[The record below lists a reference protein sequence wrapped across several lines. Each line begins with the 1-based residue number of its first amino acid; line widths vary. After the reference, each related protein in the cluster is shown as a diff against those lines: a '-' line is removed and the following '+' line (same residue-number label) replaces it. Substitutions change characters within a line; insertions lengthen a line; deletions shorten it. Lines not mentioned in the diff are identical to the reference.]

1 MITIIV
7 IALLILLA
15 LLGAPIFSV
24 IAAGALYGFY
34 IADIDLMVI
43 GIELYRIA
51 ETPLLIALPLFTF
64 SGYILSASKTSKR
77 MLDLIQAMVGWFP
90 GGLVIFAIIFSTV
103 FTAFTGASGVTI
115 VALGALL
122 YPALKQSGYS
132 EKFSLGMVTASGS
145 LGLLLAP
152 SLPLILY
159 GIIAQQMDLHTQFSI
174 NDLFIAGLLPSA
186 LMIIALSIYGVFK
199 NRRFKTGTQKFSSEK
214 LKQAIWAMRWEIPM
228 PFLIVAGI
236 YSGYFA
242 ISEASALIAVY
253 VLVIETLMYKEI
265 SLYRLKL
272 IVKESMIMVGGIL
285 LILAVSLA
293 LTNVFVDAELP
304 DRLFEL
310 IKENVDGKLQ
320 FLILLNIFLLFI
332 GAILDI
338 FSALVIIV
346 PLILPVAMSFGVH
359 PVHLGI
365 IFLANMQIGYLTP
378 PVGINLFIS
387 SYRFKKPIEEV
398 YKSSMPFMLIL
409 FIVLLMLTYI
419 PELSLYFILAY
430 E

>member
-1 MITIIV
+1 MLTLSVV
-7 IALLILLA
+7 IALILLA
-15 LLGAPIFSV
+15 LFGVPLFAI
-24 IAAGALYGFY
+24 IAAAALYGFY
-34 IADIDLMVI
+34 VSDIDLMVI

-51 ETPLLIALPLFTF
+51 ETPLLMALPLFTF
-64 SGYILSASKTSKR
+64 SGYILSESNTSRR
-77 MLDLIQAMVGWFP
+77 MLNLIQSMVGWIP
-90 GGLVIFAIIFSTV
+90 GGLVVFAFIFSAL

-122 YPALKQSGYS
+122 YPALKNAGYT

-159 GIIAQQMDLHTQFSI
+159 GIIAQQMDLDIEFSI
-174 NDLFIAGLLPSA
+174 NDLFIAGLMPAA
-186 LMIIALSIYGVFK
+186 LMVIALSIYSALK
-199 NRRFKTGTQKFSSEK
+199 NREFKIQRQAFDRKNLYSS
-214 LKQAIWAMRWEIPM
+214 IWAMRWELPM
-228 PFLIVAGI
+228 PILLVVGI

-242 ISEASALIAVY
+242 ISEAAAVIAVY
-253 VLVIETLMYKEI
+253 VLFIEGIIYKEI
-265 SLYRLKL
+265 SFSKLKK
-272 IVKESMIMVGGIL
+272 IIHESMSMVGGIL

-293 LTNVFVDAELP
+293 LTNVFIDAEIP
-304 DRLFEL
+304 SKLFDFVEA
-310 IKENVDGKLQ
+310 NVDSKIS

-332 GAILDI
+332 GAVLDI

-346 PLILPVAMSFGVH
+346 PLILPVAISFGIH

-387 SYRFKKPIEEV
+387 SFRFKKPIAEV
-398 YKSSMPFMLIL
+398 YSASLPFAL
-409 FIVLLMLTYI
+409 VLLVVLIIITYV
-419 PELSLYFILAY
+419 PVLSLYFIKN
-430 E
+430 

>member
-1 MITIIV
+1 MITILV
-7 IALLILLA
+7 VLVLIILA
-15 LLGAPIFSV
+15 LLGAPLFSI

-51 ETPLLIALPLFTF
+51 ETPLLMALPLFTF
-64 SGYILSASKTSKR
+64 SGYLLSESNTSQR
-77 MLDLIQAMVGWFP
+77 MLNLIQSMVGWMP
-90 GGLVIFAIIFSTV
+90 GGLVIFAFIFSAI

-115 VALGALL
+115 VALGALF
-122 YPALKQSGYS
+122 YPAFIKAGYT
-132 EKFSLGMVTASGS
+132 EKFSLGMVTSSGS

-159 GIIAQQMDLHTQFSI
+159 GIIAQQMELDVHFSI
-174 NDLFIAGLLPSA
+174 NDLFIAGIMPA
-186 LMIIALSIYGVFK
+186 AIMIIALSSYAIVK
-199 NRRFKTGTQKFSSEK
+199 NRQFKIKTVDFEK
-214 LKQAIWAMRWEIPM
+214 EIFLKALWAMRWELPM
-228 PFLIVAGI
+228 PILLIIGI

-242 ISEASALIAVY
+242 ISEAAALVAVY
-253 VLVIETLMYKEI
+253 ILVIETLIYKEV
-265 SLYRLKL
+265 SFKKL
-272 IVKESMIMVGGIL
+272 LEVIRESMAMVGSIL

-293 LTNVFVDAELP
+293 LTNVFIDAEVP
-304 DRLFEL
+304 GQIFSL
-310 IKENVDGKLQ
+310 IQENIDSKIS
-320 FLILLNIFLLFI
+320 FLIILNIFLLFI

-346 PLILPVAMSFGVH
+346 PLILPVAISFGIH

-387 SYRFKKPIEEV
+387 SYRFKKPIADV
-398 YKSSMPFMLIL
+398 YKASLPFMLVL
-409 FIVLLMLTYI
+409 LIVLLLITYI
-419 PELSLYFILAY
+419 PALSLYFI
-430 E
+430 

>member
-1 MITIIV
+1 MLTILV
-7 IALLILLA
+7 ISLLILLA
-15 LLGAPIFSV
+15 LTGAPLFSI

-34 IADIDLMVI
+34 SADIDLMVM

-51 ETPLLIALPLFTF
+51 ETPLLMALPLFTF
-64 SGYILSASKTSKR
+64 SGYLLSESNTSQR
-77 MLDLIQAMVGWFP
+77 MLNLIQSLVGWMP
-90 GGLVIFAIIFSTV
+90 GGLVIFAFIFSAF

-122 YPALKQSGYS
+122 YPAFIKSGYS
-132 EKFSLGMVTASGS
+132 DKFSLGMVTASGS

-159 GIIAQQMDLHTQFSI
+159 GIIAQQMELDVSFSI
-174 NDLFIAGLLPSA
+174 NDLFIAGLMPAA
-186 LMIIALSIYGVFK
+186 LMIIALSIYTVVK
-199 NRRFKTGTQKFSSEK
+199 NRQLNIKTVRFDKKKLISS
-214 LKQAIWAMRWEIPM
+214 IWIMRWELPM
-228 PFLIVAGI
+228 PFLLMAGI

-242 ISEASALIAVY
+242 ISEAAAIIAVY
-253 VLVIETLMYKEI
+253 ILFIETCIYKEI
-265 SLYRLKL
+265 SFSKL
-272 IVKESMIMVGGIL
+272 MEIVRESMAMVGSIL

-293 LTNVFVDAELP
+293 LTNVFIDAEVP
-304 DRLFEL
+304 SILFEWVQ
-310 IKENVDGKLQ
+310 KYVDSKIS

-338 FSALVIIV
+338 YSALVIIV
-346 PLILPVAMSFGVH
+346 PLILPVAISFGIH

-387 SYRFKKPIEEV
+387 SYRFKKPIAEV
-398 YKSSMPFMLIL
+398 YKASLPFML
-409 FIVLLMLTYI
+409 VLLLVLILITYI
-419 PELSLYFILAY
+419 PELSLYFI
-430 E
+430 

>member
-1 MITIIV
+1 MMTIV
-7 IALLILLA
+7 VVLVLIILA
-15 LLGAPIFSV
+15 LFGVPLFSI

-34 IADIDLMVI
+34 SAEIDLQVI

-51 ETPLLIALPLFTF
+51 ETPLLMALPMFTF
-64 SGYILSASKTSKR
+64 AGYILSASNTSRR
-77 MLDLIQAMVGWFP
+77 MLDLIQALVGWFP
-90 GGLVIFAIIFSTV
+90 GGLVIFAFVASAI

-122 YPALKQSGYS
+122 YPALKNAGYT

-159 GIIAQQMDLHTQFSI
+159 GIIAQQMELETKFEI
-174 NDLFIAGLLPSA
+174 NDLFIAGLMPAA
-186 LMIIALSIYGVFK
+186 LMIIFLAIYSVVK
-199 NRRFKTGTQKFSSEK
+199 NRQFKIKTVEFERKKLFS
-214 LKQAIWAMRWEIPM
+214 ATWAMRWELPM
-228 PFLIVAGI
+228 PVFLVIGI
-236 YSGYFA
+236 YSGFFA
-242 ISEASALIAVY
+242 ISEAAALVALY
-253 VLVIETLMYKEI
+253 FMFIETLIYKEI
-265 SLYRLKL
+265 SYSQLLKV
-272 IVKESMIMVGGIL
+272 IHESMVMVGSIL

-304 DRLFEL
+304 DKLFEFV
-310 IKENVDGKLQ
+310 KNNVETKLG
-320 FLILLNIFLLFI
+320 FLIVLNIFLLFV

-346 PLILPVAMSFGVH
+346 PLILPVAISFGVH

-387 SYRFKKPIEEV
+387 SFRFKKPIAEV
-398 YKSSMPFMLIL
+398 YRASLPFMLVL
-409 FIVLLMLTYI
+409 LIVLLIITYV
-419 PELSLYFILAY
+419 PALSLYFIQ
-430 E
+430 

>member
-1 MITIIV
+1 MMTFIV
-7 IALLILLA
+7 VLVLIMLA
-15 LLGAPIFSV
+15 LLGAPLFSI

-51 ETPLLIALPLFTF
+51 ETPLLMALPLFTF
-64 SGYILSASKTSKR
+64 TGYILSESKTSHR
-77 MLDLIQAMVGWFP
+77 TLNLIQSMVGWLP
-90 GGLVIFAIIFSTV
+90 GGLVIFAFIFSAV

-122 YPALKQSGYS
+122 YPALIKSGYT

-159 GIIAQQMDLHTQFSI
+159 GIIAQQMDLDVQFSI
-174 NDLFIAGLLPSA
+174 SELFIAGIMPAA
-186 LMIIALSIYGVFK
+186 LMIISLSIYAVVK
-199 NRRFKTGTQKFSSEK
+199 NRQFNIDTLEFDKYK
-214 LKQAIWAMRWEIPM
+214 LINAVWEMRWELPM
-228 PFLIVAGI
+228 PLVLIVGI

-242 ISEASALIAVY
+242 ISEAAAVIAIYIVI
-253 VLVIETLMYKEI
+253 IETLVYKEI
-265 SLYRLKL
+265 TFAKL
-272 IVKESMIMVGGIL
+272 IEIIRESMAMVGSIL

-293 LTNVFVDAELP
+293 LTNVFIDAEVP
-304 DRLFEL
+304 SKLFE
-310 IKENVDGKLQ
+310 IIQNNVDSKIS
-320 FLILLNIFLLFI
+320 FLILLNIFLLFV

-346 PLILPVAMSFGVH
+346 PLILPVAASFGIH

-365 IFLANMQIGYLTP
+365 IFLANMQIGYMTP

-387 SYRFKKPIEEV
+387 SYRFKKPIAEV
-398 YKSSMPFMLIL
+398 YKASLPFV
-409 FIVLLMLTYI
+409 IVLLFVLVVITYV
-419 PELSLYFILAY
+419 PELSLFFIK
-430 E
+430 

>member
-1 MITIIV
+1 MMTVVVILVLIV
-7 IALLILLA
+7 LA
-15 LLGAPIFSV
+15 LFGVPLFSI

-34 IADIDLMVI
+34 SADIDLQVI

-51 ETPLLIALPLFTF
+51 ETPLLMALPMFTF
-64 SGYILSASKTSKR
+64 AGYILSASNTSRR
-77 MLDLIQAMVGWFP
+77 MLDLIQALVGWFP
-90 GGLVIFAIIFSTV
+90 GGLVIFAFVASAI

-122 YPALKQSGYS
+122 YPALKNAGYT

-159 GIIAQQMDLHTQFSI
+159 GIIAQQMELETKFEI
-174 NDLFIAGLLPSA
+174 NDLFIAGLMPAA
-186 LMIIALSIYGVFK
+186 LMVIFLAVYSIIK
-199 NRRFKTGTQKFSSEK
+199 NRQFKIKTVAFERKK
-214 LKQAIWAMRWEIPM
+214 LMSAIWAMRWELPM
-228 PFLIVAGI
+228 PVFLVIGI
-236 YSGYFA
+236 YSGFFA
-242 ISEASALIAVY
+242 ISEAAALVALY
-253 VLVIETLMYKEI
+253 FMFIETLIYKEI
-265 SLYRLKL
+265 SYTRLLKV
-272 IVKESMIMVGGIL
+272 IHESMVMVGSIL

-304 DRLFEL
+304 DKLFEFV
-310 IKENVDGKLQ
+310 KNNVETKLG
-320 FLILLNIFLLFI
+320 FLIVLNIFLLFV

-346 PLILPVAMSFGVH
+346 PLILPVATSFGVH

-387 SYRFKKPIEEV
+387 SFRFKKPIAEV
-398 YKSSMPFMLIL
+398 YRASLPFML
-409 FIVLLMLTYI
+409 VLLVVLLIITYV
-419 PELSLYFILAY
+419 PELSLYFIQ
-430 E
+430 

>member
-1 MITIIV
+1 MLTLVVIIV
-7 IALLILLA
+7 LIALA
-15 LLGAPIFSV
+15 LLGAPLFSV

-34 IADIDLMVI
+34 IADIDLQVI

-51 ETPLLIALPLFTF
+51 ETPLLMALPMFTF
-64 SGYILSASKTSKR
+64 AGYILSASNTSQR
-77 MLDLIQAMVGWFP
+77 MLNLIQSLVGWFP
-90 GGLVIFAIIFSTV
+90 GGLVIFALIFSSI

-122 YPALKQSGYS
+122 YPALKNAGYT

-159 GIIAQQMDLHTQFSI
+159 GIIAQQMELDVKFEL
-174 NDLFIAGLLPSA
+174 NDLFIAGLMPAA
-186 LMIIALSIYGVFK
+186 LMVIFLSVYSIIK
-199 NRRFKTGTQKFSSEK
+199 NRQFKIDTVPFNKK
-214 LKQAIWAMRWEIPM
+214 NLMAALWDMRWELPM
-228 PFLIVAGI
+228 PFFIVIGI
-236 YSGYFA
+236 YSGFFA
-242 ISEASALIAVY
+242 ISEASALVAIYFVF
-253 VLVIETLMYKEI
+253 IETLIYKEI
-265 SLYRLKL
+265 SFKKLLKV
-272 IVKESMIMVGGIL
+272 IHESMVMVGSIL

-293 LTNVFVDAELP
+293 LTNVFVDAEVP
-304 DRLFEL
+304 DKLFEF
-310 IKENVDGKLQ
+310 IKNNVDSKLG
-320 FLILLNIFLLFI
+320 FLILLNIFLLFV

-346 PLILPVAMSFGVH
+346 PLILPVAISFGVH

-387 SYRFKKPIEEV
+387 SFRFKKPIAEV
-398 YKSSMPFMLIL
+398 YKASMPFML
-409 FIVLLMLTYI
+409 VLLVVLLIITYV
-419 PELSLYFILAY
+419 PALSLYFL
-430 E
+430 

>member
-1 MITIIV
+1 MLTLVVIIV
-7 IALLILLA
+7 LIALA
-15 LLGAPIFSV
+15 LFGAPLFSV

-34 IADIDLMVI
+34 IADIDLQVI

-51 ETPLLIALPLFTF
+51 ETPLLMALPMFTF
-64 SGYILSASKTSKR
+64 AGYILSASNTSQR
-77 MLDLIQAMVGWFP
+77 MLNLIQSLVGWFP
-90 GGLVIFAIIFSTV
+90 GGLVIFAFIFSSI

-122 YPALKQSGYS
+122 YPALKNAGYT

-159 GIIAQQMDLHTQFSI
+159 GIIAQQMELDIKFEL
-174 NDLFIAGLLPSA
+174 NDLFIAGLMPAA
-186 LMIIALSIYGVFK
+186 LMVIFLSIYSIIK
-199 NRRFKTGTQKFSSEK
+199 NRQFKIETVAFN
-214 LKQAIWAMRWEIPM
+214 KQNLMKAFWDMRWELPM
-228 PFLIVAGI
+228 PFLIVIGI
-236 YSGYFA
+236 YSGFFA
-242 ISEASALIAVY
+242 ISEAAALVAIY
-253 VLVIETLMYKEI
+253 FMFIETLIYKEI
-265 SLYRLKL
+265 SFKKL
-272 IVKESMIMVGGIL
+272 LQVIHESMVMVGSIL

-293 LTNVFVDAELP
+293 LTNVFVDAEIP
-304 DRLFEL
+304 DRLFEF
-310 IKENVDGKLQ
+310 IKNNVESKLG
-320 FLILLNIFLLFI
+320 FLILLNIFLLFV

-346 PLILPVAMSFGVH
+346 PLILPVAISFGVH

-387 SYRFKKPIEEV
+387 SFRFQKPIAEV
-398 YKSSMPFMLIL
+398 YKASMPFMLVL
-409 FIVLLMLTYI
+409 LIVLLIITYV
-419 PELSLYFILAY
+419 PALSLYFL
-430 E
+430 

>member
-1 MITIIV
+1 MMTFFV
-7 IALLILLA
+7 VLVLIMLA
-15 LLGAPIFSV
+15 LLGAPLFSI

-34 IADIDLMVI
+34 IADINLMVI

-64 SGYILSASKTSKR
+64 TGYILSESKTSQR
-77 MLDLIQAMVGWFP
+77 TLNLIQSMVGWMP
-90 GGLVIFAIIFSTV
+90 GGLVIFAFIFSAL

-122 YPALKQSGYS
+122 YPALIRSGYT
-132 EKFSLGMVTASGS
+132 EKFSLGMVTTSGS

-159 GIIAQQMDLHTQFSI
+159 GIIAQQMDLQVKFSI
-174 NDLFIAGLLPSA
+174 NDLFIAGLLPTA
-186 LMIIALSIYGVFK
+186 LMIISLSIYSVVK
-199 NRRFKTGTQKFSSEK
+199 NREFNIARVAFDKKK
-214 LKQAIWAMRWEIPM
+214 LVNSIWEMRWELPM
-228 PFLIVAGI
+228 PLVLIIGI

-242 ISEASALIAVY
+242 ISEAAAVIAIYILIV
-253 VLVIETLMYKEI
+253 ETLIYKEI
-265 SLYRLKL
+265 SYSKL
-272 IVKESMIMVGGIL
+272 LDIIRESMAMVGSIL

-293 LTNVFVDAELP
+293 LTNVFIDAEVP
-304 DRLFEL
+304 SKLFDI
-310 IKENVDGKLQ
+310 IKANVDSKIS
-320 FLILLNIFLLFI
+320 FLILLNLFLLFV

-346 PLILPVAMSFGVH
+346 PLILPVALSFGIH

-365 IFLANMQIGYLTP
+365 IFLANMQIGYMTP

-387 SYRFKKPIEEV
+387 SYRFKKPIAEV
-398 YKSSMPFMLIL
+398 YKASLPFVL
-409 FIVLLMLTYI
+409 VLLAVLMIITYV
-419 PELSLYFILAY
+419 PELSLFFIN
-430 E
+430 

>member
-1 MITIIV
+1 
-7 IALLILLA
+7 
-15 LLGAPIFSV
+15 
-24 IAAGALYGFY
+24 
-34 IADIDLMVI
+34 
-43 GIELYRIA
+43 
-51 ETPLLIALPLFTF
+51 
-64 SGYILSASKTSKR
+64 
-77 MLDLIQAMVGWFP
+77 
-90 GGLVIFAIIFSTV
+90 
-103 FTAFTGASGVTI
+103 
-115 VALGALL
+115 
-122 YPALKQSGYS
+122 
-132 EKFSLGMVTASGS
+132 
-145 LGLLLAP
+145 
-152 SLPLILY
+152 
-159 GIIAQQMDLHTQFSI
+159 
-174 NDLFIAGLLPSA
+174 
-186 LMIIALSIYGVFK
+186 
-199 NRRFKTGTQKFSSEK
+199 
-214 LKQAIWAMRWEIPM
+214 MRWEIPM

>member
-1 MITIIV
+1 MMTLIVVLVLII
-7 IALLILLA
+7 LA
-15 LLGAPIFSV
+15 LLGAPLFSV
-24 IAAGALYGFY
+24 IAAGALYGFF

-51 ETPLLIALPLFTF
+51 ETPLLMALPLFTF
-64 SGYILSASKTSKR
+64 TGYILSESKTSQR
-77 MLDLIQAMVGWFP
+77 TLNLIQSMVGWMP
-90 GGLVIFAIIFSTV
+90 GGLVIFAFIFSAI

-122 YPALKQSGYS
+122 YPALLKSGYT

-159 GIIAQQMDLHTQFSI
+159 GIIAQQMDLEIQFSI
-174 NDLFIAGLLPSA
+174 NDLFIAGLLPA
-186 LMIIALSIYGVFK
+186 AIMIIALSIYAVVK
-199 NRRFKTGTQKFSSEK
+199 NREFNIATVAFDKMALIKS
-214 LKQAIWAMRWEIPM
+214 IWDMRWELPM
-228 PFLIVAGI
+228 PVILVAGI

-242 ISEASALIAVY
+242 ISEAAAVIAIY
-253 VLVIETLMYKEI
+253 ILFIETMVYKEI
-265 SLYRLKL
+265 SFSKL
-272 IVKESMIMVGGIL
+272 IDIIRDSMAMVGSIL

-293 LTNVFVDAELP
+293 LTNVFVDAQVP
-304 DRLFEL
+304 SKLFT
-310 IKENVDGKLQ
+310 IVQNNVDNKLS
-320 FLILLNIFLLFI
+320 FLILLNIFLLFV

-346 PLILPVAMSFGVH
+346 PLILPVAISFGIH

-387 SYRFKKPIEEV
+387 SYRFKKPIADV
-398 YKSSMPFMLIL
+398 YKASIPFVL
-409 FIVLLMLTYI
+409 VLLFVLIVITYV
-419 PELSLYFILAY
+419 PALSLFFI
-430 E
+430 

>member
-1 MITIIV
+1 MITV
-7 IALLILLA
+7 AVVAVLILLA
-15 LLGAPIFSV
+15 LFGVPLFSI

-34 IADIDLMVI
+34 SADIDLQVI

-51 ETPLLIALPLFTF
+51 ETPLLMALPMFTF
-64 SGYILSASKTSKR
+64 AGYILSASNTSQR
-77 MLDLIQAMVGWFP
+77 MLNLIQAMVGWFP
-90 GGLVIFAIIFSTV
+90 GGLVIFAFIASAI

-122 YPALKQSGYS
+122 YPALKNAGYT

-159 GIIAQQMDLHTQFSI
+159 GIIAQQMELDIKFEI
-174 NDLFIAGLLPSA
+174 NDLFIAGLMPAA
-186 LMIIALSIYGVFK
+186 LMVIFLSVYSIIK
-199 NRRFKTGTQKFSSEK
+199 NRQFNIQTEEFNKQKLFS
-214 LKQAIWAMRWEIPM
+214 AIWAMRWELPM
-228 PFLIVAGI
+228 PFFLVYGI

-242 ISEASALIAVY
+242 ISEAAALVAIY
-253 VLVIETLMYKEI
+253 FMLVETYIYKEI
-265 SLYRLKL
+265 SLSRLREVIL
-272 IVKESMIMVGGIL
+272 ESMVMVGSIL

-293 LTNVFVDAELP
+293 LTNVFVDAEIP
-304 DRLFEL
+304 DQLFEFV
-310 IKENVDGKLQ
+310 KENVDSKLQ
-320 FLILLNIFLLFI
+320 FLIVLNIFLLFV

-346 PLILPVAMSFGVH
+346 PLILPVAISFGVH

-387 SYRFKKPIEEV
+387 SFRFSKPIAEV
-398 YKSSMPFMLIL
+398 YKASFPFV
-409 FIVLLMLTYI
+409 IVLLVVLLVITYV
-419 PELSLYFILAY
+419 PELSLFFL
-430 E
+430 

>member
-1 MITIIV
+1 MTTLLV
-7 IALLILLA
+7 VMVLILLA
-15 LLGAPIFSV
+15 LFGVPLFSV

-34 IADIDLMVI
+34 SADIDLQVI

-51 ETPLLIALPLFTF
+51 ETPLLMALPLFTF
-64 SGYILSASKTSKR
+64 TGYILSASNTSQR
-77 MLDLIQAMVGWFP
+77 MLNLIQALVGWFP
-90 GGLVIFAIIFSTV
+90 GGLVIFAFIASSI

-122 YPALKQSGYS
+122 YPALLQSGYT

-159 GIIAQQMDLHTQFSI
+159 GIIAQQMELEIKFEI
-174 NDLFIAGLLPSA
+174 NDLFIAGLIPAA
-186 LMIIALSIYGVFK
+186 LMVIFLSIYSVIK
-199 NRRFKTGTQKFSSEK
+199 NRQFKIKTETFDNKK
-214 LKQAIWAMRWEIPM
+214 LIQAVWEMRWELPM
-228 PFLIVAGI
+228 PFLLLIGI

-242 ISEASALIAVY
+242 ISEAAALIAIYFMFVET
-253 VLVIETLMYKEI
+253 VIYKEI
-265 SLYRLKL
+265 SYNQLLKV
-272 IVKESMIMVGGIL
+272 IHESMVMVGSIL

-293 LTNVFVDAELP
+293 LTNVFVDAEIP
-304 DRLFEL
+304 DKLFGF
-310 IKENVDGKLQ
+310 IKENVDSKIG
-320 FLILLNIFLLFI
+320 FLIILNIFLLFV

-346 PLILPVAMSFGVH
+346 PLILPVATSFGVH

-387 SYRFKKPIEEV
+387 SFRFKKPIAEV
-398 YKSSMPFMLIL
+398 YNASMPFM
-409 FIVLLMLTYI
+409 IVLLIVLMVITYL
-419 PELSLYFILAY
+419 PELSLFFI
-430 E
+430 

>member
-1 MITIIV
+1 MLTLVVIIV
-7 IALLILLA
+7 LIALA
-15 LLGAPIFSV
+15 LFGAPLFSV

-34 IADIDLMVI
+34 IADIDLQVI

-51 ETPLLIALPLFTF
+51 ETPLLMALPMFTF
-64 SGYILSASKTSKR
+64 AGYILSASNTSQR
-77 MLDLIQAMVGWFP
+77 MLNLIQSLVGWFP
-90 GGLVIFAIIFSTV
+90 GGLVIFAFIFSSI

-122 YPALKQSGYS
+122 YPALKNAGYT

-159 GIIAQQMDLHTQFSI
+159 GIIAQQMELEVKFEL
-174 NDLFIAGLLPSA
+174 NDLFIAGLMPAA
-186 LMIIALSIYGVFK
+186 LMVIFLSIYSIIK
-199 NRRFKTGTQKFSSEK
+199 NRQFKIKTVAFNKNNLISA
-214 LKQAIWAMRWEIPM
+214 LWDMRWELPM
-228 PFLIVAGI
+228 PFLIVIGI
-236 YSGYFA
+236 YSGFFA
-242 ISEASALIAVY
+242 ISEAAALVAIY
-253 VLVIETLMYKEI
+253 FMFIETLIYKEI
-265 SLYRLKL
+265 SFKKL
-272 IVKESMIMVGGIL
+272 VQVMHESMVMVGSIL

-293 LTNVFVDAELP
+293 LTNVFVDAEVP
-304 DRLFEL
+304 DTLFEF
-310 IKENVDGKLQ
+310 IKNNVESKLG
-320 FLILLNIFLLFI
+320 FLILLNIFLLFV

-346 PLILPVAMSFGVH
+346 PLILPVAISFGVH

-387 SYRFKKPIEEV
+387 SFRFKKPIAEV
-398 YKSSMPFMLIL
+398 YKASMPFML
-409 FIVLLMLTYI
+409 VLLVVLLIITYV
-419 PELSLYFILAY
+419 PVLSLYFL
-430 E
+430 

>member
-1 MITIIV
+1 MMTIFVIV
-7 IALLILLA
+7 LLVILA
-15 LLGAPIFSV
+15 LFGAPLFSV

-34 IADIDLMVI
+34 SADIDLQVI

-51 ETPLLIALPLFTF
+51 ETPLLMALPMFTF
-64 SGYILSASKTSKR
+64 AGYILSASNTSQR
-77 MLDLIQAMVGWFP
+77 MLNLIQAMVGWFP
-90 GGLVIFAIIFSTV
+90 GGLVIFAFIASAI

-122 YPALKQSGYS
+122 YPALKNAGYT

-159 GIIAQQMDLHTQFSI
+159 GIIAQQMELETKFEI
-174 NDLFIAGLLPSA
+174 NDLFIAGLMPAA
-186 LMIIALSIYGVFK
+186 LMVIVLSIYSIIK
-199 NRRFKTGTQKFSSEK
+199 NRQFEIKTETFTKQKLFS
-214 LKQAIWAMRWEIPM
+214 AIWEMRWELPM
-228 PFLIVAGI
+228 PFFLVAGI
-236 YSGYFA
+236 YSGFFA
-242 ISEASALIAVY
+242 ISEAAALVAIYFMIV
-253 VLVIETLMYKEI
+253 ETLIYKEVSI
-265 SLYRLKL
+265 KKLKEVIL
-272 IVKESMIMVGGIL
+272 ESMVMVGSIL

-293 LTNVFVDAELP
+293 LTNVFVDAEIP
-304 DRLFEL
+304 DRLFSFV
-310 IKENVDGKLQ
+310 KENVDSKIQ
-320 FLILLNIFLLFI
+320 FLIVLNIFLLFV

-346 PLILPVAMSFGVH
+346 PLILPVATSFGVH

-387 SYRFKKPIEEV
+387 SFRFKKPIAEV
-398 YKSSMPFMLIL
+398 YQASLPFV
-409 FIVLLMLTYI
+409 IVLLVVLLIITYV
-419 PELSLYFILAY
+419 PELSLFFI